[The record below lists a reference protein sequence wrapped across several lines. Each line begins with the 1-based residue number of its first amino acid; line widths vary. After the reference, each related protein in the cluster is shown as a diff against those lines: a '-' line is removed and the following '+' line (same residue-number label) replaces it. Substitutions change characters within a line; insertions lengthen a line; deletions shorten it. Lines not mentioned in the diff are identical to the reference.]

1 MNRKVYMAVAVFVVS
16 LLICFAILLWN
27 KQINVKK
34 IEELPPITNN
44 LFDCKLGDAD
54 IAKVRQTMSKK
65 GLVIFDLDSASNE
78 LNKLENKPPRSKTE
92 RTHVLYVQDT
102 HFAGVDAPFASFI
115 FFDSTLYKVF
125 IILQEKS
132 DAIELLSKYNSK
144 YASYRQ
150 VSNGRTIIFSDKR
163 TQIVIDTIGAA
174 ITYMDIDI
182 CKKEEEI
189 NKSEI

>member
-1 MNRKVYMAVAVFVVS
+1 MNRKVYMSIAAFVIS

-54 IAKVRQTMSKK
+54 MAKVRQIMSEK

-78 LNKLENKPPRSKTE
+78 LNKLENKPPRSKAE

-102 HFAGVDAPFASFI
+102 RFAGVDAPFASFI

-125 IILQEKS
+125 IILPKKS

-150 VSNGRTIIFSDKR
+150 VSNGRTILFSDKR

>member
-1 MNRKVYMAVAVFVVS
+1 MNRKVYIAIAVFVVS

-34 IEELPPITNN
+34 IEDTPPITRS
-44 LFDCKLGDAD
+44 LFDCTIGEDSIEKIRRVMAE
-54 IAKVRQTMSKK
+54 K
-65 GLVIFDLDSASNE
+65 GLEIFDLDSASNE
-78 LNKLENKPPRSKTE
+78 LDKLENKPPRSKTG
-92 RTHVLYVQDT
+92 RTHVLYVQDI
-102 HFAGVDAPFASFI
+102 HFAGVDASFTSFI

-125 IILQEKS
+125 IILPEKS
-132 DAIELLSKYNSK
+132 DAIKLLSKYNSK

-150 VSNGRTIIFSDKR
+150 VSNGRTILFSDTR
-163 TQIVIDTIGAA
+163 TQIVVDTIGAS
-174 ITYMDIDI
+174 ITYMDIDM